1 MEWFRYGRVF
11 SAKRS
16 DFEKDVDSEKFGRVF
31 LIDDSLMTG
40 GLASVLQIKGFSH
53 MAQTVTITTDEH
65 RARNI
70 AIGFA
75 VIIVLTWWQ
84 ITGSLPL
91 LASSVIQDPQD
102 GKVSSVQSFA
112 IELLTDGLYMIGAFA
127 TAIFSGIWSLGVSL
141 LKMLVSKTQA
151 ANQTDADAQKLI
163 DARTEEI
170 FKVVE
175 EHLNQLD
182 ERIEKLESMV
192 SVSSTP
198 APKRRASA
206 VKS

>member
-1 MEWFRYGRVF
+1 
-11 SAKRS
+11 
-16 DFEKDVDSEKFGRVF
+16 
-31 LIDDSLMTG
+31 
-40 GLASVLQIKGFSH
+40 

-75 VIIVLTWWQ
+75 VIVLLTWWQ

-91 LASSVIQDPQD
+91 LASSVVPDNPD

-112 IELLTDGLYMIGAFA
+112 IELFTDGLYMVGAFA
-127 TAIFSGIWSLGVSL
+127 TAIVSGIWSLGVSL
-141 LKMLVSKTQA
+141 LKMLIAKTQS
-151 ANQTDADAQKLI
+151 ANQTPDIQKLI
-163 DARTEEI
+163 DDRTDQI

-182 ERIEKLESMV
+182 ERIEKLESIPSPV
-192 SVSSTP
+192 VA